1 MEVKKDD
8 EDDTYRQRSKEPDS
22 EQYPD
27 HLKADYDPSGRLMI
41 KNKDLEEKFLQS
53 ILGDKALPKISSNYK
68 GAKVLGERQKLSFYK
83 GGKQMFVTK
92 TKPYL
97 SMIRDKTSTVTVES
111 YNNVLK
117 NLKKDS
123 DL

>member
-1 MEVKKDD
+1 
-8 EDDTYRQRSKEPDS
+8 
-22 EQYPD
+22 
-27 HLKADYDPSGRLMI
+27 
-41 KNKDLEEKFLQS
+41 
-53 ILGDKALPKISSNYK
+53 
-68 GAKVLGERQKLSFYK
+68 
-83 GGKQMFVTK
+83 MFVTK